1 MPDGRLDIGNPLL
14 DFSFLTKTEVR
25 GEFLAFLKKPV
36 LVVEDAKLSLSRLFS
51 VVVEDYRGGRLHLG
65 YGTEPDAVSRADC
78 ERQIR
83 PRCSLASRRFSDS
96 VACRRPLVH

>member
-14 DFSFLTKTEVR
+14 DFGLTKTEVL

-51 VVVEDYRGGRLHLG
+51 VAAEDHRRGRLHLG
-65 YGTEPDAVSRADC
+65 YTRLQHGA
-78 ERQIR
+78 
-83 PRCSLASRRFSDS
+83 RCRE
-96 VACRRPLVH
+96 